1 MLEASQWDP
10 RLLELFQQ
18 VEADLRELLA
28 VPDEYAVFFL
38 HGGASNQFAMIPMN
52 LLRGRDRADYL
63 HTGLW
68 SGKAAEEARRY
79 ATVNVAGSGTGS
91 GEGWRQGSKTYKRTL
106 ANLSHWPPQKIETFR
121 RLLQD
126 QPLVSPHDLFCT
138 RQTLP
143 HGHVEAVLMAMRQ
156 LGLDSLLAAKR
167 CRQRDLVMAM
177 VASRLLHPCSK
188 LATTRE
194 WHTTTLA
201 QELSVADAT
210 EDDLYQAMDWLLER
224 QPRIEKKLAARHLS
238 EDCLVLYDVSSS
250 YYEGRTCPLAQYGH
264 DRDGKKGL
272 PIIVYGVMT
281 DGEGRPIAVE
291 VYPGNTGDPTTVA
304 DQVEKLRDRFQLS
317 RVVLVGDRGM
327 LTQPQ
332 IDKMKTHS
340 GLGWITALTSV
351 AIRGLLEAGALQLS
365 LLDETNLAEITS
377 PDYPGERLMVC
388 HNPLLEEE
396 RGRKRRELLEATET
410 ALGKVSQ
417 QVARRKKK
425 PLKEAEIA
433 LKVGK
438 VLGHYKMG
446 KHFLYTIGE
455 GKLQWSRREQMIEQE
470 AKLDGIYVIRTS
482 ESAERLSAADTV
494 RSYKSL
500 AQVERA
506 FRTLKGV
513 DLLIRPIRHR
523 TEDRVPAHIFLCL
536 LAYYVE
542 WHLRRAWAPLLFED
556 EQLAELRRQ
565 RDPILPATGSPSAQ
579 QKKLTRQ
586 TADGFPVH
594 SFATLMAELAGRA
607 RVTYGLKSDGSAPS
621 FQQVP
626 EPTPLQAKAY
636 ALLALLPVA
645 GN

>member
-1 MLEASQWDP
+1 MYIET
-10 RLLELFQQ
+10 
-18 VEADLRELLA
+18 
-28 VPDEYAVFFL
+28 VPNRNSSPA
-38 HGGASNQFAMIPMN
+38 I
-52 LLRGRDRADYL
+52 LLR
-63 HTGLW
+63 
-68 SGKAAEEARRY
+68 
-79 ATVNVAGSGTGS
+79 
-91 GEGWRQGSKTYKRTL
+91 EGWREGSKILKRTL
-106 ANLSHWPPQKIETFR
+106 ANLSHWPKQKIETFR
-121 RLLQD
+121 RLLHD
-126 QPLVSPHDLFCT
+126 EPLVSPQDLFCT
-138 RQTLP
+138 HKTLP
-143 HGHVEAVLMAMRQ
+143 HGHVEAILMAMRK

-167 CRQRDLVMAM
+167 CRERDLVMAM
-177 VASRLLHPCSK
+177 IAARLLHPCSK

-201 QELSVADAT
+201 EELSVADAT

-250 YYEGRTCPLAQYGH
+250 YYEGHTCPLAQYGH

-281 DGEGRPIAVE
+281 DGEGRPIAVQ
-291 VYPGNTGDPTTVA
+291 VYPGNTGDSTTVA
-304 DQVEKLRDRFQLS
+304 DQVEKLCDRFQLS

-332 IDKMKTHS
+332 IDKMKMHP

-351 AIRGLLEAGALQLS
+351 AIRGLLETGALQLS

-396 RGRKRRELLEATET
+396 RGRKRRELLQATEQ
-410 ALGKVSQ
+410 ALTKVGK
-417 QVARRKKK
+417 QVVRRKKK

-438 VLGHYKMG
+438 VLGRYKMG

-455 GKLQWSRREQMIEQE
+455 GKFQWSRREQTIEQE

-482 ESAERLSAADTV
+482 ESEERLSAADTV

-506 FRTLKGV
+506 FRTLKGM

-556 EQLAELRRQ
+556 QQLTQERRR
-565 RDPILPATGSPSAQ
+565 RDPILPATCSSSAQ
-579 QKKLTRQ
+579 EKKLTRQ

-594 SFATLMAELAGRA
+594 SFATLMAELASRA
-607 RVTYGLKSDGSAPS
+607 RVTYGLKSEESTPS

-636 ALLALLPVA
+636 ALLALLPVV

>member
-1 MLEASQWDP
+1 MYIETVPNRNSP
-10 RLLELFQQ
+10 P
-18 VEADLRELLA
+18 A
-28 VPDEYAVFFL
+28 V
-38 HGGASNQFAMIPMN
+38 
-52 LLRGRDRADYL
+52 LLR
-63 HTGLW
+63 
-68 SGKAAEEARRY
+68 
-79 ATVNVAGSGTGS
+79 
-91 GEGWRQGSKTYKRTL
+91 EGWREGSKTLKRTL
-106 ANLSHWPPQKIETFR
+106 ANLSHWPQQKIDAFR

-126 QPLVSPHDLFCT
+126 EPLVSSQDLFRT

-143 HGHVEAVLMAMRQ
+143 HGHVEAIFMVIRK
-156 LGLDSLLAAKR
+156 LGLDSLLSAKR
-167 CRQRDLVMAM
+167 CRERDLVMAM
-177 VASRLLHPCSK
+177 IATRLLHPCSK

-201 QELSVADAT
+201 EELSVADAT

-250 YYEGRTCPLAQYGH
+250 YYEGHTCPLAQYGH

-304 DQVEKLRDRFQLS
+304 DQVDKLRDRFQLS

-332 IDKMKTHS
+332 IDKMKTHP

-351 AIRGLLEAGALQLS
+351 AIRGLLAAGALQLS

-396 RGRKRRELLEATET
+396 RGRKRRELLEATEK
-410 ALGKVSQ
+410 ALTKVSK
-417 QVARRKKK
+417 QVERRKKK
-425 PLKEAEIA
+425 PLKEAEVA

-455 GKLQWSRREQMIEQE
+455 GKFQWSRREQTVEEE

-482 ESAERLSAADTV
+482 EPVERLSAADTV

-513 DLLIRPIRHR
+513 DLLVRPIRHR

-556 EQLAELRRQ
+556 EQLAEERRR
-565 RDPILPATGSPSAQ
+565 RDPILPATNSPSAQ
-579 QKKLTRQ
+579 AKKLTRQ

-594 SFATLMAELAGRA
+594 SFATLMAELASRA
-607 RVTYGLKSDGSAPS
+607 RVTYELKSEEESAPS

-626 EPTPLQAKAY
+626 EPTALQAKAY
-636 ALLALLPVA
+636 ALLSLLPVA

>member
-1 MLEASQWDP
+1 MYIEIVPNRNSP
-10 RLLELFQQ
+10 P
-18 VEADLRELLA
+18 A
-28 VPDEYAVFFL
+28 V
-38 HGGASNQFAMIPMN
+38 
-52 LLRGRDRADYL
+52 LLR
-63 HTGLW
+63 
-68 SGKAAEEARRY
+68 
-79 ATVNVAGSGTGS
+79 
-91 GEGWRQGSKTYKRTL
+91 EGWREGSKTLKRTL
-106 ANLSHWPPQKIETFR
+106 ANLSHWPQQKIDSFR

-126 QPLVSPHDLFCT
+126 EPLVSPQDLFCT
-138 RQTLP
+138 HQTLP
-143 HGHVEAVLMAMRQ
+143 HGHVEAILMAMRK
-156 LGLDSLLAAKR
+156 LSLDSLLAAKR
-167 CRQRDLVMAM
+167 CRERDLVMAM
-177 VASRLLHPCSK
+177 IASRLLHPCSK

-201 QELSVADAT
+201 EELSVADAT
-210 EDDLYQAMDWLLER
+210 EDDLYQAMDWLLDR
-224 QPRIEKKLAARHLS
+224 QLRIEKKLAARHLS

-250 YYEGRTCPLAQYGH
+250 YYEGHTCPLAQYGH

-272 PIIVYGVMT
+272 PIIVYGVIT
-281 DGEGRPIAVE
+281 DGEGRPIAVQ

-304 DQVEKLRDRFQLS
+304 DQVEKLSDRFQLA

-332 IDKMKTHS
+332 IDKMKMHP

-351 AIRGLLEAGALQLS
+351 AIRGLLETGALQLS

-377 PDYPGERLMVC
+377 PGYPGERLMVC
-388 HNPLLEEE
+388 HNPLLEEQ

-410 ALGKVSQ
+410 ALTKISK

-425 PLKEAEIA
+425 PLKEAEIG

-438 VLGHYKMG
+438 VLGRYKMG

-455 GKLQWSRREQMIEQE
+455 GKFQWSRREQTVEEE

-482 ESAERLSAADTV
+482 ESVERLSAADTV

-556 EQLAELRRQ
+556 EQLAQERRR

-579 QKKLTRQ
+579 EKKLTRQ

-594 SFATLMAELAGRA
+594 SFATLMAELSSRA
-607 RVTYGLKSDGSAPS
+607 RVTYGLKSEESTPS

-626 EPTPLQAKAY
+626 EPTLLQAKAY
-636 ALLALLPVA
+636 ALLALLPAV
-645 GN
+645 GK